1 MEGIWKIL
9 ILMMCFIIGTVV
21 NPIVEL
27 VECIATEEDKMIS
40 YIEYMK
46 RVADTGDEYPL
57 LSLDEFFEGNED
69 EYSIAPNQAD
79 EGRPEIA
86 ELYERFKD
94 LENHDHIV
102 WISVFLHDDTEIN
115 EDDEELVLYGD
126 SIIICSD
133 LSADEIEQL
142 VDCEWLQ
149 SGGVSEL
156 NLEEYIN
163 SYPEV
168 PEGYSCFEIMWD

>member
-1 MEGIWKIL
+1 
-9 ILMMCFIIGTVV
+9 
-21 NPIVEL
+21 
-27 VECIATEEDKMIS
+27 MIS
-40 YIEYMK
+40 FSDYMK

-79 EGRPEIA
+79 EGRPGITEI
-86 ELYERFKD
+86 YEKFNSI
-94 LENHDHIV
+94 EEHEHIA
-102 WISVFLHDDTEIN
+102 WIRVFLHDDTEVD

-156 NLEEYIN
+156 NLDEYIN
-163 SYPEV
+163 FHPEI
-168 PEGYSCFEIMWD
+168 PKGYSCLEVMWD